1 MTFCP
6 SRVTKEGWGNM
17 NQSIG
22 RRNLLKLLGITGLGA
37 FSGLLG
43 NVPPVLAAAP
53 NISAD
58 DALNRLMEG
67 NLRFTQ
73 QQPEYPHQ
81 ALKRL
86 QEVAYAQH
94 PYATILSCAD
104 SRVPAEIIFDA
115 GIGDLFDVRVAGNI
129 VTPEVLGSLE
139 YAVVQLDTPLIVVLG
154 HERCGAITAAVKGGT
169 LPGSI
174 GTLVAAI
181 KPGIDLGEGISDE
194 SIEKAVVANVAY
206 QINAVKRNSPLIA
219 ERVSKNKLKI
229 LGGRYDLD
237 SGKVEII

>member
-1 MTFCP
+1 M
-6 SRVTKEGWGNM
+6 KNHL
-17 NQSIG
+17 
-22 RRNLLKLLGITGLGA
+22 RRRHLLKFIGITGIGT

-43 NVPPVLAAAP
+43 NTSSVLASI

-67 NLRFTQ
+67 NHRFTQ

-81 ALKRL
+81 GLKRL
-86 QEVAYAQH
+86 QEVAYDQH

-104 SRVPAEIIFDA
+104 SRVPAEIVFDA
-115 GIGDLFDVRVAGNI
+115 GIGDLFDIRVAGNI
-129 VTPEVLGSLE
+129 VTPEVLGSIE
-139 YAVVQLDTPLIVVLG
+139 YAVLQLNTPLIMVLG
-154 HERCGAITAAVKGGT
+154 HERCGAITAAVKGGK

-181 KPGIDLGEGISDE
+181 QPGIDLTEGSSEE
-194 SIEKAVVANVAY
+194 SIEKAVVANVSY
-206 QINAVKRNSPLIA
+206 QINAVKRNSSLIA
-219 ERVSKNKLKI
+219 EKILKNKLRI
-229 LGGRYDLD
+229 VGGRYDLD

>member
-1 MTFCP
+1 MKN
-6 SRVTKEGWGNM
+6 SL
-17 NQSIG
+17 G
-22 RRNLLKLLGITGLGA
+22 RRSLLKGLGIAGLGA

-43 NVPPVLAAAP
+43 NDSPVLAATST

-58 DALNRLMEG
+58 DALDRLMEG
-67 NLRFTQ
+67 NRRFTQ
-73 QQPEYPHQ
+73 QQSEYPHQ
-81 ALKRL
+81 SLKRL

-115 GIGDLFDVRVAGNI
+115 GIGDLFDIRVAGNI

-139 YAVVQLDTPLIVVLG
+139 YAVLQLDTPLIIVLG

-181 KPGIDLGEGISDE
+181 QPGIDLGEGVSDE

-206 QINAVKRNSPLIA
+206 QINAVKRNSPLIT
-219 ERVSKNKLKI
+219 ERALKNQLKI
-229 LGGRYDLD
+229 VGGRYDLD

>member
-1 MTFCP
+1 
-6 SRVTKEGWGNM
+6 M
-17 NQSIG
+17 NHSLG

-43 NVPPVLAAAP
+43 NVPSVLAETETI
-53 NISAD
+53 ISAD
-58 DALNRLMEG
+58 DALSRLMEG
-67 NLRFTQ
+67 NRRFAQ
-73 QQPEYPHQ
+73 QHPEYPHQ

-129 VTPEVLGSLE
+129 
-139 YAVVQLDTPLIVVLG
+139 PLIVVLG
-154 HERCGAITAAVKGGT
+154 HERCGAITAAVKGGV

-194 SIEKAVVANVAY
+194 SIEKAVVANVAH
-206 QINAVKRNSPLIA
+206 QINVMKRNSPLIA
-219 ERVSKNKLKI
+219 ERVLKNQLKI
-229 LGGRYDLD
+229 VGGRYDLD
-237 SGKVEII
+237 SGVIEII

>member
-1 MTFCP
+1 MKN
-6 SRVTKEGWGNM
+6 SL
-17 NQSIG
+17 G

-43 NVPPVLAAAP
+43 NVPSVLADDATS
-53 NISAD
+53 ISAD

-67 NLRFTQ
+67 NHRFTQ
-73 QQPEYPHQ
+73 QQSEYPHQ
-81 ALKRL
+81 SLKRL

-139 YAVVQLDTPLIVVLG
+139 YAVLQLDTPLIVVLG

-181 KPGIDLGEGISDE
+181 QPGIDLGEGVSDE

-219 ERVSKNKLKI
+219 ERILKNQLKI
-229 LGGRYDLD
+229 VGGRYDLD

>member
-1 MTFCP
+1 MKN
-6 SRVTKEGWGNM
+6 SL
-17 NQSIG
+17 G

-43 NVPPVLAAAP
+43 NVSPVLADDAIS
-53 NISAD
+53 ISAD

-67 NLRFTQ
+67 NHRFTQ
-73 QQPEYPHQ
+73 QKSEYPHQ

-139 YAVVQLDTPLIVVLG
+139 YAVLQLDTPLIVVLG
-154 HERCGAITAAVKGGT
+154 HERCGAITAAVKGGK

-181 KPGIDLGEGISDE
+181 QPGINLGEGISDE
-194 SIEKAVVANVAY
+194 SIEKAVVANVTY
-206 QINAVKRNSPLIA
+206 QINAMKRNSPLIA
-219 ERVSKNKLKI
+219 ERILKNQLKI
-229 LGGRYDLD
+229 VGGRYDLD

>member
-1 MTFCP
+1 MKN
-6 SRVTKEGWGNM
+6 SL
-17 NQSIG
+17 G
-22 RRNLLKLLGITGLGA
+22 RRSLLKGLGIAGLGA

-43 NVPPVLAAAP
+43 NDSPVLAATST

-58 DALNRLMEG
+58 DALDRLMEG
-67 NLRFTQ
+67 NRRFAQ
-73 QQPEYPHQ
+73 QQSEYPHQ
-81 ALKRL
+81 SLKRL

-115 GIGDLFDVRVAGNI
+115 GIGDLFDIRVAGNI

-139 YAVVQLDTPLIVVLG
+139 YAVLQLDTPLIVVLG

-181 KPGIDLGEGISDE
+181 QPGIDLGEGVSDE

-206 QINAVKRNSPLIA
+206 QINAVKRNSPLIT
-219 ERVSKNKLKI
+219 ERALKNQLKI
-229 LGGRYDLD
+229 VGGRYDLD